1 MRRETMGNNRKWQ
14 EMTGNELIV
23 SIIDRL
29 EKDRKQQEIT
39 GQVRTG
45 KNSSGKDRKQRE
57 TTGNNKKNRK
67 QGQDKKG
74 NNLKEKETTGN
85 YRTGHDKS
93 GQNRTGQVR
102 K

>member
-1 MRRETMGNNRKWQ
+1 MRREMMGNNRKWQ
-14 EMTGNELIV
+14 EITGNDLIV

-45 KNSSGKDRKQRE
+45 KN
-57 TTGNNKKNRK
+57 
-67 QGQDKKG
+67 
-74 NNLKEKETTGN
+74 
-85 YRTGHDKS
+85 
-93 GQNRTGQVR
+93 RTGQVR

>member
-14 EMTGNELIV
+14 EMTGNDLIV

-29 EKDRKQQEIT
+29 EKDRKQQE
-39 GQVRTG
+39 
-45 KNSSGKDRKQRE
+45 
-57 TTGNNKKNRK
+57 TTKKNRK

>member
-1 MRRETMGNNRKWQ
+1 MTGNNRTGKNRSGQVRMRRETMGNNRKWQ
-14 EMTGNELIV
+14 EMTGNDLIV

-45 KNSSGKDRKQRE
+45 KN
-57 TTGNNKKNRK
+57 
-67 QGQDKKG
+67 
-74 NNLKEKETTGN
+74 
-85 YRTGHDKS
+85 
-93 GQNRTGQVR
+93 RTGQVR

>member
-1 MRRETMGNNRKWQ
+1 MGNNRKWQ

-57 TTGNNKKNRK
+57 TTGNNKKKQETRSGQERK
-67 QGQDKKG
+67 QLERKG
-74 NNLKEKETTGN
+74 NNRKLQD
-85 YRTGHDKS
+85 RT
-93 GQNRTGQVR
+93 
-102 K
+102 